1 MVVKVLLT
9 KLHFVQILCSIKAK
23 IFLRFIRLNEVSHAV
38 LLRQALFYISPWRED
53 NKNALMCGDWKEGD
67 FVWKKYLKG
76 FILVSV

>member
-9 KLHFVQILCSIKAK
+9 KLHFVQTLCSIKAK

-53 NKNALMCGDWKEGD
+53 SKNALIVGTG
-67 FVWKKYLKG
+67 KKGVLFGKN
-76 FILVSV
+76 I